1 MWIVNILAKI
11 LGGIILSMPYNLF
24 LFLIDYGI
32 YRIRHK
38 EKPEGYDDMFLN
50 ICISNFIL
58 ISVCILLLDKTNWIS
73 G

>member
-1 MWIVNILAKI
+1 MWNILLKI
-11 LGGIILSMPYNLF
+11 LGAFIISMLYNLF
-24 LFLIDYGI
+24 LFLINYGI

-38 EKPEGYDDMFLN
+38 DEPKEYDDMFWN

-58 ISVCILLLDKTNWIS
+58 ISICILLLDKTNWIT